1 MLVYAEEVE
10 QAEVGN
16 WEIGNIEIKQ
26 QVIKKYF
33 NVLLEINTSNK
44 ILFTNGQIIFLAD
57 VIETFDDGFR
67 IKKTMPLHVI
77 GELGGELQTKKK
89 STI

>member
-57 VIETFDDGFR
+57 VIETFDPF
-67 IKKTMPLHVI
+67 
-77 GELGGELQTKKK
+77 
-89 STI
+89 